1 MEESLTSGLNQT
13 VVKEQTSSLLE
24 VEETSDEDRTGED
37 AIIHKMTQQIIR
49 GRLNDSQSSVTQI
62 GQTENQTMFFTDAR
76 QASSPQFYE
85 INEEAE
91 PEPAQDDL
99 LEAVEPS
106 QVLNESPTNAD
117 RSDIQLVA
125 IFNAEG
131 Q

>member
-1 MEESLTSGLNQT
+1 
-13 VVKEQTSSLLE
+13 
-24 VEETSDEDRTGED
+24 
-37 AIIHKMTQQIIR
+37 
-49 GRLNDSQSSVTQI
+49 
-62 GQTENQTMFFTDAR
+62 MFFTGAR

-99 LEAVEPS
+99 LEAVEQS